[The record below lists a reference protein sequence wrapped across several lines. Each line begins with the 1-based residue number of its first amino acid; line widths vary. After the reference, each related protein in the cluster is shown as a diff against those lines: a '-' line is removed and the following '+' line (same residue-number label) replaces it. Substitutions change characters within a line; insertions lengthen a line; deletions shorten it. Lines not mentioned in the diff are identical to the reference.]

1 MTDEKWNIF
10 MSTGKVEDYFE
21 YKAADREVKEGDI
34 NGNDNPQG
42 YSYKGISGR

>member
-10 MSTGKVEDYFE
+10 MSTGKVE

>member
-1 MTDEKWNIF
+1 MTDEN
-10 MSTGKVEDYFE
+10 
-21 YKAADREVKEGDI
+21 REVKEGDI

>member
-1 MTDEKWNIF
+1 MKYASGGTVSRSI
-10 MSTGKVEDYFE
+10 EDYLE